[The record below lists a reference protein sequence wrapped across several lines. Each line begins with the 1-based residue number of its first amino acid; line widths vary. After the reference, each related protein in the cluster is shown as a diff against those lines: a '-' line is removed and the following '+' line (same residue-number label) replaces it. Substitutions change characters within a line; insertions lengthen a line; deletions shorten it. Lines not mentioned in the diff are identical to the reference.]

1 MDARSLLYSLDLER
15 ALRFA
20 ARCHRHQ
27 LRKASD
33 TPYIEHVMGVA
44 LLLDRLGFAEEVVI
58 AGLLHDVVED
68 TDATLEQVE
77 AEFGSE
83 VAETVRHCSEV
94 KTDAAGNKRPWADR
108 KRDHLAA
115 LAHAPVAARAVVL
128 ADKLHNLIS
137 MELDLREGRVVWQA
151 FNADRAQVI
160 DYYNRT
166 LEQLGTDEQR
176 LVDLAA
182 RGRRTLAA
190 IEEFESGKSRKD
202 SRLAR

>member
-1 MDARSLLYSLDLER
+1 MDGRSALYSLDLER

-33 TPYIEHVMGVA
+33 TPYVEHVMGVA
-44 LLLDRLGFAEEVVI
+44 LLLDRLGFPEEVVI

-68 TDATLEQVE
+68 TDATLERLE
-77 AEFGSE
+77 AEFGAE

-94 KTDAAGNKRPWADR
+94 KTDAAGKKRPWAER

-115 LAHAPVAARAVVL
+115 LEHAPVAARAIVL
-128 ADKLHNLIS
+128 ADKLHNLVSI
-137 MELDLREGRVVWQA
+137 ELDLREGRPVWAA
-151 FNADRAQVI
+151 FNANRALVL
-160 DYYNRT
+160 DYYKQA
-166 LEQLGTDEQR
+166 LDQLGTGDPR
-176 LVDLAA
+176 LVELAA

-190 IEEFESGKSRKD
+190 IEEFESGKSGKD